1 MYSALFFV
9 QNGHRYCIMVER
21 GDDVTVKDVIDGF
34 REDAEENPERDA
46 YADTLFQEAI
56 RIGMELNNRY
66 HTPEQIREIMG
77 RLTGKKVDES
87 FRLFPPFYTDFG
99 KNITIGRDVFINSGC
114 HFQDQ
119 GGITIG
125 DGSLIGHNVVL
136 ATINHDLSPLN
147 NRENHYAPIVIE
159 DHVWIGSNATILPG
173 VTIGRWAVVG
183 AGAVVTKDVEEF
195 TVVGGVP
202 AKEIRKVN
210 KV

>member
-9 QNGHRYCIMVER
+9 QNVHRYCIMVER

-66 HTPEQIREIMG
+66 HTPEQIREIVG
-77 RLTGKKVDES
+77 RLMGKKVDES

-99 KNITIGRDVFINSGC
+99 KNIAVGRDVFINSGC